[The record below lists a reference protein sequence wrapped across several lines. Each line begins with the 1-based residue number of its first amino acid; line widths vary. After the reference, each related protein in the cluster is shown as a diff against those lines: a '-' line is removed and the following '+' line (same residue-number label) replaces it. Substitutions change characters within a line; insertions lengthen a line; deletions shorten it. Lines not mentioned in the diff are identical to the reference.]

1 MLSKVFLF
9 VNNPDQQEEITKF
22 VENLRRQKVDVQMI
36 SKELLNDS
44 FDIFNA
50 INKEQTL
57 IISDNSL
64 VCNYL
69 SAKGYCVAAYIH
81 DNNRHE
87 SFSIISYII
96 EGFEELDY
104 EYLSHIYNRCMGR
117 PQTILETDRCV
128 LREITVEDVDSL
140 YELYADPLVTQ
151 YIEPLY
157 KDREREVA
165 YTKDYIKNIYGFY
178 GYGLWIVCLKESG
191 TIIGRAGLEQ
201 REGIDGLELGFVF
214 GVPFQKQGYA
224 YEVCRAIV
232 SYSEQ
237 NLEQLRLYALI
248 KSENLRS
255 IHLCKKIGFQYEC
268 TVNLKNEIFQKYSN
282 SIKN

>member
-157 KDREREVA
+157 KDRERCPSKRGSYRGVKRDILCRNCNDNNISCGFLSNCVSA
-165 YTKDYIKNIYGFY
+165 GGNRQTIQRVLFCNSWCCDNFKFCGSYIYPND
-178 GYGLWIVCLKESG
+178 LK
-191 TIIGRAGLEQ
+191 
-201 REGIDGLELGFVF
+201 
-214 GVPFQKQGYA
+214 
-224 YEVCRAIV
+224 
-232 SYSEQ
+232 
-237 NLEQLRLYALI
+237 
-248 KSENLRS
+248 
-255 IHLCKKIGFQYEC
+255 
-268 TVNLKNEIFQKYSN
+268 
-282 SIKN
+282 